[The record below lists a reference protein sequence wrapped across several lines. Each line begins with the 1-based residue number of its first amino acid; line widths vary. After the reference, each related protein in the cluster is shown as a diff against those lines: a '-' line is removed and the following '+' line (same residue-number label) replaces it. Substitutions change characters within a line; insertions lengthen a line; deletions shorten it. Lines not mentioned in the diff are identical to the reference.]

1 MKVLVMSKKQLLTGL
16 GCLALAAIVLFA
28 AVQGV
33 TQSISASAAKKKLPI
48 YCVQKEEKIASLS
61 FDAAWGNEDTQQLID
76 ILGKYNVKAT
86 FFVVGEWVDKYP
98 ESVKA
103 LADAGHEIMNHSAT
117 HPYMTKLSRE
127 QMKEEI
133 TACDNKIEA
142 ITGVRPTLFR
152 PPYGDYN
159 DSVVEVLTEMG
170 HYAIQW
176 DVDSLDWKDLP
187 AAEIQNRVLSKT
199 KEGSI
204 ILFHNAAK
212 NTPEALPSIIEG
224 LQEKG
229 FTLVP
234 ISKLIYQDNYTM
246 DHEGRQIPNSA
257 SSGEA
262 SASSGTASSAA
273 ESSSQPASSQAAS
286 SAA

>member
-1 MKVLVMSKKQLLTGL
+1 MKILVMNRKQLLTGL
-16 GCLALAAIVLFA
+16 GCLALAAVVLFA
-28 AVQGV
+28 AVQGIG
-33 TQSISASAAKKKLPI
+33 QSATVSAAKKKLPI

-103 LADAGHEIMNHSAT
+103 LSDAGHEIMNHSAT

-127 QMKEEI
+127 KMKEEI
-133 TACDNKIEA
+133 NACDDKIEA
-142 ITGVRPTLFR
+142 ITGVRPILFR

-159 DSVVEVLTEMG
+159 DAVVEVLTEMN

-212 NTPEALPSIIEG
+212 HTPEALPSIIEG

-229 FTLVP
+229 FQLVP
-234 ISKLIYQDNYTM
+234 ISEIIYKDNFTM
-246 DHEGRQIPNSA
+246 DHEGRQIPNTGSSSSSA
-257 SSGEA
+257 SSDGN
-262 SASSGTASSAA
+262 ASSAA
-273 ESSSQPASSQAAS
+273 SESSDSSQASSS